1 MIQNATSKTN
11 KQFMI
16 LSAFGIIFVVD
27 AHAWGGIGLMVNIF
41 PYNSFFIP
49 MFCFISGYFFN
60 PEKANNLVRYLL
72 HKVHTLLM
80 PFFVW
85 NFIYGILI
93 TLLRHTNL
101 VFYGSDLS
109 IKTLFILPFFEGS
122 LFEINSPAWF
132 VPALFM
138 VIFTYAVLYKIMF
151 RGFSAFIVTF
161 ILAIAGASCIFLSR
175 KGYNNSLLLPVLKT
189 GFLLQFYHLG
199 SYYHMHLEKY
209 FHRIHK
215 CITLL
220 LPILINVWLMYIY
233 NNQIHFND
241 ITTMSGF
248 LTDNYWLPLVTSLT
262 GICFWLSISDIM
274 IPILENNPVINYI
287 SSNTFTIMM
296 HHILFFNI
304 YNLILAVLTQ
314 FLIIYIPFDIMAFQS
329 TAWYRFEPVSACRF
343 IYLIFGVGGPLIC
356 KFYVENS
363 TIYKKIYYKKRSY

>member
-1 MIQNATSKTN
+1 
-11 KQFMI
+11 MI

-27 AHAWGGIGLMVNIF
+27 AHAWGGVGLMINIF

-151 RGFSAFIVTF
+151 RGFPAFIVTF

-189 GFLLQFYHLG
+189 GFLLQFVNG
-199 SYYHMHLEKY
+199 
-209 FHRIHK
+209 R
-215 CITLL
+215 
-220 LPILINVWLMYIY
+220 
-233 NNQIHFND
+233 
-241 ITTMSGF
+241 
-248 LTDNYWLPLVTSLT
+248 
-262 GICFWLSISDIM
+262 
-274 IPILENNPVINYI
+274 
-287 SSNTFTIMM
+287 
-296 HHILFFNI
+296 
-304 YNLILAVLTQ
+304 
-314 FLIIYIPFDIMAFQS
+314 
-329 TAWYRFEPVSACRF
+329 
-343 IYLIFGVGGPLIC
+343 
-356 KFYVENS
+356 
-363 TIYKKIYYKKRSY
+363 

>member
-1 MIQNATSKTN
+1 M
-11 KQFMI
+11 
-16 LSAFGIIFVVD
+16 
-27 AHAWGGIGLMVNIF
+27 
-41 PYNSFFIP
+41 
-49 MFCFISGYFFN
+49 
-60 PEKANNLVRYLL
+60 RYLL

-189 GFLLQFYHLG
+189 GFFLQFYHLG
-199 SYYHMHLEKY
+199 SYYHTHLEKY
-209 FHRIHK
+209 FHRIYK

-248 LTDNYWLPLVTSLT
+248 LTDNY
-262 GICFWLSISDIM
+262 
-274 IPILENNPVINYI
+274 
-287 SSNTFTIMM
+287 
-296 HHILFFNI
+296 
-304 YNLILAVLTQ
+304 
-314 FLIIYIPFDIMAFQS
+314 
-329 TAWYRFEPVSACRF
+329 
-343 IYLIFGVGGPLIC
+343 
-356 KFYVENS
+356 
-363 TIYKKIYYKKRSY
+363 